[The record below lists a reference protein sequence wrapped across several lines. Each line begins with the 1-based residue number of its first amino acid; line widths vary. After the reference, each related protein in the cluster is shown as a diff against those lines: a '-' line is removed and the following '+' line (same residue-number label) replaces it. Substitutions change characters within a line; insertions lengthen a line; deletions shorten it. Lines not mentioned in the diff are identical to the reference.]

1 MKVKKTLTNKAVSV
15 VCASLALLGLVGCS
29 DSTVAVSE
37 APAIRVHT
45 QTPVRDSIAQK
56 SDFTGR
62 VMPDDSVSVYGKA
75 SGTVLKTYF
84 EVGDTVKEGQLL
96 YELDPTDYQI
106 SLEQAKLN
114 YELTLNGIDSAEK
127 GSGNELTELQYQ
139 TAITNAQNAY
149 EAARATLEREL
160 DEPDFSMSRYKKVYK
175 AWKAAEDAY
184 DKNPKVK
191 EIQDAYIKA
200 EKDYY
205 EELEQYGSRTL
216 HNQVYVAFET
226 AYDNYEAALKQYDIY
241 KGITSGE
248 NNTSYDLKRQQA
260 KLAYD
265 SALQTMDNLKVYAPI
280 GGVIEQK
287 NVTVNGQYSPS
298 SAGYVVSNK
307 EVLVV
312 NFSVAADTAAAMTVG
327 DEVTVEN
334 GRSTY
339 QAKITEIGTMID
351 ASSGLFPIKARLL
364 TEANLLSG
372 ISVKLTAMTAKSQN
386 SIIIPQSA
394 VYYDNGSA
402 YVYTVSDNVAV
413 KTPVEIGIISGD
425 NAEVLSGLDDT
436 ALVIT
441 TWNPNLADGVTVEV
455 SEEV

>member
-15 VCASLALLGLVGCS
+15 VCASLALLGLVGCNNS
-29 DSTVAVSE
+29 AVAVSE

-45 QTPVRDSIAQK
+45 QIPVRDSIAQK

-106 SLEQAKLN
+106 ALEQSKIN

-149 EAARATLEREL
+149 ESARAALELQVE
-160 DEPDFSMSRYKKVYK
+160 DDFSMSAYKKARKKYK
-175 AWKAAEDAY
+175 DAKDTWDKSPTDENYAALLA
-184 DKNPKVK
+184 
-191 EIQDAYIKA
+191 A
-200 EKDYY
+200 EKDYNI
-205 EELEQYGSRTL
+205 ELDQYGNRTKY
-216 HNQVYVAFET
+216 NSYYVGFET

-248 NNTSYDLKRQQA
+248 NDTSYDLKRQQA

-287 NVTVNGQYSPS
+287 NVTVNGQYAPN

-327 DEVTVEN
+327 DEVTVEYS
-334 GRSTY
+334 RSSY

-351 ASSGLFPIKARLL
+351 ANSGLFPIKAQLL
-364 TEANLLSG
+364 EQANILSG
-372 ISVKLTAMTAKSQN
+372 VSVKLTAMTAKSQN
-386 SIIIPQSA
+386 AIIIPQSA

-441 TWNPNLADGVTVEV
+441 TWNPNLGDGVVVEI

>member
-1 MKVKKTLTNKAVSV
+1 MKEKKTLTNKAVSV

-45 QTPVRDSIAQK
+45 QTPVRDSISQK

-127 GSGNELTELQYQ
+127 GSGNEQTELEYQ
-139 TAITNAQNAY
+139 TRITNAQNAY
-149 EAARATLEREL
+149 ESARATLMLQL
-160 DEPDFSMSRYKKVYK
+160 DDPDFSMSDYKKFRKKYK
-175 AWKAAEDAY
+175 DAQDAY
-184 DKNPKVK
+184 DKNPTDETYAALV
-191 EIQDAYIKA
+191 AA
-200 EKDYY
+200 ERDYDN
-205 EELEQYGSRTL
+205 ELDQYGNRTK
-216 HNQVYVAFET
+216 YDFYYTTFES
-226 AYDNYEAALKQYDIY
+226 AYDSYEAALKAYDIY

-287 NVTVNGQYSPS
+287 NVTVNGQYAPN

-312 NFSVAADTAAAMTVG
+312 NFSVAADTAAAMTIG

-436 ALVIT
+436 TLVIT

>member
-15 VCASLALLGLVGCS
+15 VCASLALLGLVGCNNS
-29 DSTVAVSE
+29 AVAVSE

-45 QTPVRDSIAQK
+45 QIPVRDSIAQK

-106 SLEQAKLN
+106 ALEQSKIN
-114 YELTLNGIDSAEK
+114 YELTLKGISSAES
-127 GSGNELTELQYQ
+127 GSGNELTELKYKTDID
-139 TAITNAQNAY
+139 TARNYY
-149 EAARATLEREL
+149 EKARAELEIQI
-160 DEPDFSMSRYKKVYK
+160 DDPDFSMADYKKARK
-175 AWKAAEDAY
+175 KWLEAQEAY
-184 DKNPKVK
+184 DKNVSDETWK
-191 EIQDAYIKA
+191 ELQNA
-200 EKDYY
+200 ERNYY
-205 EELEQYGSRTL
+205 NELDQYGDRSKYNL
-216 HNQVYVAFET
+216 YYVAFET
-226 AYDNYEAALKQYDIY
+226 AYDNYEAALKAYDIY
-241 KGITSGE
+241 KGITTGE
-248 NNTSYDLKRQQA
+248 NDTSYDLQRQQA
-260 KLAYD
+260 KLAYE
-265 SALQTMDNLKVYAPI
+265 SAQQTMDNLKVYAPI

-287 NVTVNGQYSPS
+287 NVTVNGQYAPN

-327 DEVTVEN
+327 DEVTVEYS
-334 GRSTY
+334 RSSY

-351 ASSGLFPIKARLL
+351 ANSGLFPIKAQLL
-364 TEANLLSG
+364 EQANILSG
-372 ISVKLTAMTAKSQN
+372 VSVKLTAMTAKSQN
-386 SIIIPQSA
+386 AIIIPQSA

-441 TWNPNLADGVTVEV
+441 TWNPNLGDGVVVEI

>member
-1 MKVKKTLTNKAVSV
+1 MKVEKTLTNKAVSV
-15 VCASLALLGLVGCS
+15 VCAFLVLLGLVGCS

-45 QTPVRDSIAQK
+45 KTPIRDSIAQK
-56 SDFTGR
+56 SDFIGR

-106 SLEQAKLN
+106 ALEQSKIN
-114 YELTLNGIDSAEK
+114 YELTLKGIDSAEN
-127 GSGNELTELQYQ
+127 GSGNELTELKYK
-139 TAITNAQNAY
+139 TDINTAQNAY
-149 EAARATLEREL
+149 EAARAALEL
-160 DEPDFSMSRYKKVYK
+160 QVDDDFSMSAYKKARKKYK
-175 AWKAAEDAY
+175 DAKDAW
-184 DKNPKVK
+184 DKNPT
-191 EIQDAYIKA
+191 DATLYAALEAA
-200 EKDYY
+200 EKDYNT
-205 EELEQYGSRTL
+205 ELNQYGNRTKY
-216 HNQVYVAFET
+216 NNYYVAFET
-226 AYDNYEAALKQYDIY
+226 AYDNYEAALKAYDIY
-241 KGITSGE
+241 KSIMSGE
-248 NNTSYDLKRQQA
+248 NSTSYDLQRQQA
-260 KLAYD
+260 KLAYE
-265 SALQTMDNLKVYAPI
+265 SAQQTMDNLKVYAPI

-287 NVTVNGQYSPS
+287 NVTVNGQYSPN

-351 ASSGLFPIKARLL
+351 ASSGLFPIKAQLL
-364 TEANLLSG
+364 DEANILSG
-372 ISVKLTAMTAKSQN
+372 VSVKLTAMTAKSQN
-386 SIIIPQSA
+386 CIIIPQSA

-402 YVYTVSDNVAV
+402 YVYTVSDNIAV

-425 NAEVLSGLDDT
+425 NSEVLSGLDDT

-441 TWNPNLADGVTVEV
+441 TWNPNLADGVVVEV

>member
-1 MKVKKTLTNKAVSV
+1 MKVEKTLTNKAVSV
-15 VCASLALLGLVGCS
+15 VCAFLVLLGLVGCS

-45 QTPVRDSIAQK
+45 KTPIRDSIAQK
-56 SDFTGR
+56 SDFIGR

-106 SLEQAKLN
+106 ALEQSKIN
-114 YELTLNGIDSAEK
+114 YELTLKGIDSAEN
-127 GSGNELTELQYQ
+127 GSGNELTELKYKTDID
-139 TAITNAQNAY
+139 TARNYY
-149 EAARATLEREL
+149 EKARAALESAL
-160 DEPDFSMSRYKKVYK
+160 DEPDFSMSRYKKAYK

-184 DKNPKVK
+184 DKNPKEK
-191 EIQDAYIKA
+191 ELQDAYIKA

-205 EELEQYGSRTL
+205 QELEQYGNRTKY
-216 HNQVYVAFET
+216 NEFYVGFET
-226 AYDNYEAALKQYDIY
+226 AYDNYEAALKAYDIY
-241 KGITSGE
+241 KSIMSGE
-248 NNTSYDLKRQQA
+248 NNTSYDLQRQQA
-260 KLAYD
+260 KLAYE
-265 SALQTMDNLKVYAPI
+265 SAQQTMDNLKVYAPI

-287 NVTVNGQYSPS
+287 NVTVNGQYSPN

-351 ASSGLFPIKARLL
+351 ASSGLFPIKAQLL
-364 TEANLLSG
+364 DEANILSG
-372 ISVKLTAMTAKSQN
+372 VSVKLTAMTAKSQN
-386 SIIIPQSA
+386 CIIIPQSA

-402 YVYTVSDNVAV
+402 YVYTVSDNIAV

-425 NAEVLSGLDDT
+425 NSEVLSGLDDT

-441 TWNPNLADGVTVEV
+441 TWNPNLADGVVVEV

>member
-1 MKVKKTLTNKAVSV
+1 MKEKKTLTNKAVSV

-127 GSGNELTELQYQ
+127 GSGNELTELEYQ
-139 TAITNAQNAY
+139 TKINNAQNAY
-149 EAARATLEREL
+149 ESARAALESAT
-160 DEPDFSMSRYKKVYK
+160 DEDFSMSSFKQARKKYKDALA
-175 AWKAAEDAY
+175 AWEANPTTETQEAYVAAERNY
-184 DKNPKVK
+184 NS
-191 EIQDAYIKA
+191 
-200 EKDYY
+200 
-205 EELEQYGSRTL
+205 ELDQYGHRTKL
-216 HNQVYVAFET
+216 NDIYVGFET
-226 AYDNYEAALKQYDIY
+226 AYDNYEAALKAYDIY

-248 NNTSYDLKRQQA
+248 NNTSYDLQRQQA
-260 KLAYD
+260 KLAYE
-265 SALQTMDNLKVYAPI
+265 SAQQTMDNLKVYAPI
-280 GGVIEQK
+280 DGVIEQK
-287 NVTVNGQYSPS
+287 NVTVNGQYAPNG
-298 SAGYVVSNK
+298 AGYVVSNK

-402 YVYTVSDNVAV
+402 YVYTVSDNIAV

-425 NAEVLSGLDDT
+425 NSEVLSGLDDT

-441 TWNPNLADGVTVEV
+441 TWNPNLADGVVVEV

>member
-1 MKVKKTLTNKAVSV
+1 MKKKFINRAAAVI
-15 VCASLALLGLVGCS
+15 CASLALLGTAGCS
-29 DSTVAVSE
+29 SGTVAVSE
-37 APAIRVHT
+37 ASAIRVHT
-45 QTPVRDSIAQK
+45 QTPIRDNITQK

-106 SLEQAKLN
+106 ALEQSKIN
-114 YELTLNGIDSAEK
+114 YELALNGIDSAES

-149 EAARATLEREL
+149 ESARAALEL
-160 DEPDFSMSRYKKVYK
+160 QVDDDFSMSDYKKARKKYK
-175 AWKAAEDAY
+175 DAKDVW
-184 DKNPKVK
+184 DKNPTDETYAALV
-191 EIQDAYIKA
+191 AA
-200 EKDYY
+200 ERDYNA
-205 EELEQYGSRTL
+205 ELNQYGNRTL
-216 HNQVYVAFET
+216 YNSYYVAFET

-248 NNTSYDLKRQQA
+248 NNTSYDLQRQQA

-265 SALQTMDNLKVYAPI
+265 SAQQTMDNLKVYAPI
-280 GGVIEQK
+280 GGVIEKK

-307 EVLVV
+307 AVLVV
-312 NFSVAADTAAAMTVG
+312 NFSVAADIAAAMTVG
-327 DEVTVEN
+327 DEVTVES
-334 GRSTY
+334 GQSSY
-339 QAKITEIGTMID
+339 KAEITEIGTMID

-364 TEANLLSG
+364 DETNILSG
-372 ISVKLTAMTAKSQN
+372 VSVKLTAMTAKSQDGL
-386 SIIIPQSA
+386 IIPLSA
-394 VYYDNGSA
+394 IYYDNGSA
-402 YVYTVSDNVAV
+402 YVYTLADNIAV
-413 KTPVEIGIISGD
+413 KTPVVIGIISGD

-436 ALVIT
+436 AQVIT
-441 TWNPNLADGVTVEV
+441 TWNPNLADGVAVEV